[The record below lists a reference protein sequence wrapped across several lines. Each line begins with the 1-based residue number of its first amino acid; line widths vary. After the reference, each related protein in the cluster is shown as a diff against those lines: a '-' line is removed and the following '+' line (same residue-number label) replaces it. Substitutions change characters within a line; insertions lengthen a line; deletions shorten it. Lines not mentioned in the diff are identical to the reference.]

1 MVDKHFIYIIYK
13 YNRDEDKWYP
23 IDNYSD
29 VSPGVF
35 SGSYYDPYK
44 KELLENYKTTFYI
57 NDRYR
62 YDPIVQHDVIKKN
75 GKNYWRVTDE
85 PLVNTNLY
93 IKDGNTYKK
102 ATDVFKY
109 KYPELI

>member
-1 MVDKHFIYIIYK
+1 MQ
-13 YNRDEDKWYP
+13 
-23 IDNYSD
+23 
-29 VSPGVF
+29 
-35 SGSYYDPYK
+35 
-44 KELLENYKTTFYI
+44 ELLENYKTTFYI

-109 KYPELI
+109 DDIFTLWASEKEPEYYYIRTENNIDL